1 MDIKVRE
8 LIESLHAS
16 DQMVSMAI
24 AGAGTQAVGWIL
36 GVAGASR
43 TVLDVQVPYA
53 SSAVTDY
60 IGFEP
65 EQFVSAETSRVLARA
80 AYFRAVDLR
89 SGNSPV
95 AGVACTATIATDRQ
109 KRGEHRCHV
118 AVHHA
123 TGYAVCSLT
132 LAKGRRDRSGE
143 DAVVSRLILNGL
155 AEFAAIDSRV
165 DPGLLE
171 GEDVLRESVGFADPL
186 EALSEG
192 HVGHVVVGSDGSQTA
207 DGTFSGGALSGSFN
221 PLHRGHTRLTSA
233 ASAILGAPVAYEISI
248 TNVDKPPLEL
258 GEVRE
263 RVAQFAGRS
272 EVVVTR
278 ATVFYEKARILPG
291 CTFVIGVDTMRRVID
306 PKYYG
311 GSRGKMLL
319 ALEEMR
325 ELGCSYLVA
334 GRVDGRE
341 FRTLGDM
348 SVPAELEGMFREIPE
363 SEFREDLSSSDLR
376 LASERVGA
384 R

>member
-1 MDIKVRE
+1 MDTKVRE

-16 DQMVSMAI
+16 ERMVSMVI
-24 AGAGTQAVGWIL
+24 AGAGTQAIGWIL

-43 TVLDVQVPYA
+43 TVLDVQIPYS
-53 SSAVTDY
+53 SSAVVDY
-60 IGFEP
+60 VGFEP
-65 EQFVSAETSRVLARA
+65 GQFVSSETSRSLARA
-80 AYFRAVDLR
+80 AYFRAVGLR
-89 SGNSPV
+89 SGISPV
-95 AGVACTATIATDRQ
+95 AGVACTATIATDRL

-123 TGYAVCSLT
+123 TGYSVASLT
-132 LAKGRRDRSGE
+132 LAKGRRDRNGE
-143 DAVVSRLILNGL
+143 DAVVSRLILNGI
-155 AEFAAIDSRV
+155 AEFAGIDGRV

-171 GEDVLRESVGFADPL
+171 VEYVSRDGVEFSDPL

-192 HVGHVVVGSDGSQTA
+192 HVGHIVVGSDGTQAA
-207 DGTFSGGALSGSFN
+207 DGRFSGGVLSGSFN
-221 PLHRGHTRLTSA
+221 PLHRGHTRLDNA
-233 ASAILGAPVAYEISI
+233 ASAILGAPVAYEVSI

-258 GEVRE
+258 REVR
-263 RVAQFAGRS
+263 RRLAQFAGRS

-311 GSRGKMLL
+311 GSWGKMLS
-319 ALEEMR
+319 AIGEMR
-325 ELGCSYLVA
+325 ELGCSFLVA
-334 GRVDGRE
+334 GRVDGHE
-341 FRTLGDM
+341 FRTLSD
-348 SVPAELEGMFREIPE
+348 VPIPAEFEGMFREIPE

-376 LASERVGA
+376 LAAEGAGA

>member
-1 MDIKVRE
+1 MDSKVRE
-8 LIESLHAS
+8 LVESLHGS
-16 DQMVSMAI
+16 ERMVSLAI

-43 TVLDVQVPYA
+43 TVLDIQVPYA

-60 IGFEP
+60 LGFEP
-65 EQFVSAETSRVLARA
+65 VQFASAETSRAMARA

-89 SGNSPV
+89 SGMSPV
-95 AGVACTATIATDRQ
+95 AGVACTATIATDRE

-123 TGYAVCSLT
+123 MGRSATSLT

-143 DAVVSRLILNGL
+143 DDVVSRLILNAIADVAG
-155 AEFAAIDSRV
+155 IDSRV

-171 GEDVLRESVGFADPL
+171 GESVSRDGVEFADPL

-192 HVGHVVVGSDGSQTA
+192 HVGHVVVGSDGCQTA
-207 DGTFSGGALSGSFN
+207 DGTFSGGVLSGSFN
-221 PLHRGHTRLTSA
+221 PLHQGHTRLASA
-233 ASAILGAPVAYEISI
+233 ASAELGERVAYEVSI
-248 TNVDKPPLEL
+248 TNVDKPPLKLE
-258 GEVRE
+258 EVRQ
-263 RVAQFAGRS
+263 RVAQVAGRS

-278 ATVFYEKARILPG
+278 APVFYEKARILPG

-311 GSRGKMLL
+311 RQPGKMLSSI
-319 ALEEMR
+319 AEMR
-325 ELGCSYLVA
+325 DLGCSFLVA

-341 FRTLGDM
+341 FRTLDDVV
-348 SVPAELEGMFREIPE
+348 VPVEFEGMFREIPE
-363 SEFREDLSSSDLR
+363 SEFREDLSSTDIR

>member
-1 MDIKVRE
+1 MDIEVRE

-16 DQMVSMAI
+16 DRMVSMAI

-65 EQFVSAETSRVLARA
+65 GQFVSAETACALARA
-80 AYFRAVDLR
+80 AYFRAVGLR
-89 SGNSPV
+89 SGDSPV
-95 AGVACTATIATDRQ
+95 AGVACTATIATDRL

-123 TGYAVCSLT
+123 TGYAVTSLT
-132 LAKGRRDRSGE
+132 LVKGQRDRSGE
-143 DAVVSRLILNGL
+143 DAVVSRLILNSI
-155 AEFAAIDSRV
+155 AEFAAIDGRV

-171 GEDVLRESVGFADPL
+171 GERVLRDGVEFVDPL
-186 EALSEG
+186 EALSEN
-192 HVGHVVVGSDGSQTA
+192 HVGHVIVGSDGTQTA
-207 DGTFSGGALSGSFN
+207 DGRFSGGVLPGSFN
-221 PLHRGHTRLTSA
+221 PLHRGHTRLASA
-233 ASAILGAPVAYEISI
+233 ASATLGAPVAYEISI
-248 TNVDKPPLEL
+248 TNVDKPPLKPE
-258 GEVRE
+258 EIRH
-263 RVAQFAGRS
+263 RVAQIAGRA

-278 ATVFYEKARILPG
+278 APVFYEKARILRG

-311 GSRGKMLL
+311 GSRGRMLS
-319 ALEEMR
+319 ALSEMR
-325 ELGCSYLVA
+325 DLECSFLVA
-334 GRVDGRE
+334 GRVDGHE
-341 FRTLGDM
+341 FRILSDV
-348 SVPAELEGMFREIPE
+348 SVPAELDGMFREIPE
-363 SEFREDLSSSDLR
+363 SEFREDLSSTDLR
-376 LASERVGA
+376 LVSERVGA

>member
-1 MDIKVRE
+1 MDTEVRE

-16 DQMVSMAI
+16 ERMVSLVI

-36 GVAGASR
+36 GVEGASR
-43 TVLDVQVPYA
+43 TVLDIQVPYA
-53 SSAVTDY
+53 SSAVVDY

-65 EQFVSAETSRVLARA
+65 EQFVSSETSRAMARV
-80 AYFRAVDLR
+80 AYFRAVNLR
-89 SGNSPV
+89 SGDSPV
-95 AGVACTATIATDRQ
+95 VGVACTATIATDRQ

-123 TGYAVCSLT
+123 TGWSVRSLT
-132 LAKGRRDRSGE
+132 LSKGRRDRNGE
-143 DAVVSRLILNGL
+143 DGVVSRLILNAI
-155 AEFAAIDSRV
+155 AEVAGIDGRV
-165 DPGLLE
+165 DPGLLK
-171 GEDVLRESVGFADPL
+171 GESVSRDSVEFADPL

-207 DGTFSGGALSGSFN
+207 DGTFSGGVLSGSFN
-221 PLHRGHTRLTSA
+221 PLHRGHTRLASA
-233 ASAILGAPVAYEISI
+233 ASAVLGAPVAYEISI
-248 TNVDKPPLEL
+248 TNVDKPPLKLE
-258 GEVRE
+258 EVRQ
-263 RVAQFAGRS
+263 RVAQVAGQS

-278 ATVFYEKARILPG
+278 APVFYEKAKLLPG

-311 GSRGKMLL
+311 GSRGKMLSSI
-319 ALEEMR
+319 AEMR
-325 ELGCSYLVA
+325 DLGCSFLVA

-341 FRTLGDM
+341 FRTLDDVV
-348 SVPAELEGMFREIPE
+348 VPVEFEGMFREIPE
-363 SEFREDLSSSDLR
+363 SEFREDLSSTDIR